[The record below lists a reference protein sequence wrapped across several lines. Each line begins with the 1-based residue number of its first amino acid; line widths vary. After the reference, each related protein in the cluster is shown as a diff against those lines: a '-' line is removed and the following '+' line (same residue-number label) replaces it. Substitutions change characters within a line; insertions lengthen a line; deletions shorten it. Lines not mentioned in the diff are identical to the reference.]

1 VVHRAGYDEVSEP
14 VRGAHPDLPVVRI
27 PGSSGDRVEWETF
40 MSGASSFRPGLVD
53 ENDPHMIMYTS
64 GTTGRPKGAMFSH
77 RRTVDD
83 AFALGLILRAE
94 ERDVLLHFSPPF
106 HVGNWD
112 NMKQFLLMG
121 ATVILL
127 REFNAEA
134 ALELVPRYRPTVMLG
149 VPTMLHEIISN
160 ERFARTDMSSL
171 RLIYYGAYDPSGILQ
186 RVADAFGAR
195 EGRVQL
201 SHTYGLTEGGPFVAW
216 CPPEEVFDHWGSI
229 GRAAP
234 GVEIVLM
241 DDDGRPVPAGSA
253 GEICFRGPRMSG
265 YWRNEEATAIALA
278 DGWLHTGDV
287 GVADT
292 DGYLTI
298 VDRKKDMI
306 RTGGQNVWSKQVE
319 NHLLGHPAVADVAII
334 GLFDPVYEERVA
346 AIVVPSQS
354 PSDGLARELTAF
366 VRDGMAGYN
375 TPKVVHFVDELPRT
389 TLGKVRKDVLRERF
403 RIETD

>member
-1 VVHRAGYDEVSEP
+1 
-14 VRGAHPDLPVVRI
+14 
-27 PGSSGDRVEWETF
+27 
-40 MSGASSFRPGLVD
+40 
-53 ENDPHMIMYTS
+53 
-64 GTTGRPKGAMFSH
+64 
-77 RRTVDD
+77 
-83 AFALGLILRAE
+83 
-94 ERDVLLHFSPPF
+94 
-106 HVGNWD
+106 
-112 NMKQFLLMG
+112 
-121 ATVILL
+121 
-127 REFNAEA
+127 
-134 ALELVPRYRPTVMLG
+134 
-149 VPTMLHEIISN
+149 
-160 ERFARTDMSSL
+160 
-171 RLIYYGAYDPSGILQ
+171 
-186 RVADAFGAR
+186 
-195 EGRVQL
+195 
-201 SHTYGLTEGGPFVAW
+201 LTEGGPFVAW